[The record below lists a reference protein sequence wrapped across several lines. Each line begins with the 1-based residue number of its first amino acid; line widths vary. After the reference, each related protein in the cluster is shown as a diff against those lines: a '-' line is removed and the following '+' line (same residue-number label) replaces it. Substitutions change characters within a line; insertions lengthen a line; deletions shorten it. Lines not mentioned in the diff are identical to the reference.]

1 MFGINYARVVRK
13 TEGNMK
19 GSVCVD
25 ATVDATADATV
36 DATADATVSASANAT
51 TTTHAKRGTQS
62 TDDCFVPTET
72 ENDE

>member
-25 ATVDATADATV
+25 ATVDASANETTTAT
-36 DATADATVSASANAT
+36 ANAT

>member
-19 GSVCVD
+19 GSVCV
-25 ATVDATADATV
+25 DATV